1 MVDQTPIL
9 RVRGLARHHHLG
21 EHVLRALDG
30 VDLDI
35 RPGTCT
41 AIVGPSGSGKSTLLG
56 CLGLVDRPDAGT
68 IELDGT
74 DITRSSETERSQAR
88 RSRVGIVFQQ
98 FHLMPHLTALENAI
112 LPTVFHAA
120 GRPGAEERGRA
131 LLERVGLGGRLH
143 HRPRQLSGGEQ
154 QRVAIARALINDP
167 CILLADEPTAN
178 LDSRTAAGVVS
189 LLRELAAGGLAVVL
203 VTHDQDLAAGVDG
216 VWHMR
221 DGRFRDQ
228 ARE

>member
-56 CLGLVDRPDAGT
+56 CLGLVDRPDAGS
-68 IELDGT
+68 IELDGV
-74 DITRSSETERSQAR
+74 DITRSSETQRSQVR
-88 RSRVGIVFQQ
+88 RSRIGIVFQQ
-98 FHLMPHLTALENAI
+98 FHLMLHLTALENAI

-120 GRPGAEERGRA
+120 GRRGAGERGRA

-154 QRVAIARALINDP
+154 QRVAIARALINSP
-167 CILLADEPTAN
+167 GILLADEPTAN
-178 LDSRTAAGVVS
+178 LDSQTAAGVVT
-189 LLRELAAGGLAVVL
+189 LLRELAAGGLAVLL
-203 VTHDQDLAAGVDG
+203 VTHDQDLAAGVDS

-221 DGRFRDQ
+221 DGRFREQ
-228 ARE
+228 VRG

>member
-1 MVDQTPIL
+1 MDDQAPIL
-9 RVRGLARHHHLG
+9 RVRGLTRHHRLG
-21 EHVLRALDG
+21 EHVLKALDG

-35 RPGTCT
+35 RPGTST

-68 IELDGT
+68 IELDGV
-74 DITRSSETERSQAR
+74 DITRSTEADRSQAR
-88 RSRVGIVFQQ
+88 RCRIGIVFQQ

-120 GRPGAEERGRA
+120 GRRGAEERGRA

-154 QRVAIARALINDP
+154 QRVAIARAMIHTP
-167 CILLADEPTAN
+167 GILLADEPTAN
-178 LDSRTAAGVVS
+178 LDSQNSRSVVT
-189 LLRELAAGGLAVVL
+189 LLRELASSGVAVVL
-203 VTHDQDLAAGVDG
+203 VTHDAEVAADVHACY
-216 VWHMR
+216 HMR
-221 DGRFRDQ
+221 DGRFTRGG
-228 ARE
+228 

>member
-1 MVDQTPIL
+1 MVDQEPIL
-9 RVRGLARHHHLG
+9 SVRGLTRHHQLG

-30 VDLDI
+30 VDLDV

-68 IELDGT
+68 IELDGV
-74 DITRSSETERSQAR
+74 DITRGSEIQRSRAR
-88 RSRVGIVFQQ
+88 RSRIGIVFQQ
-98 FHLMPHLTALENAI
+98 FHLMPHLTAIENAI

-120 GRPGAEERGRA
+120 GRRGAVERGRA

-154 QRVAIARALINDP
+154 QRVAIARALINSP
-167 CILLADEPTAN
+167 GILLADEPTAN
-178 LDSRTAAGVVS
+178 LDSQTAAGVVS
-189 LLRELAAGGLAVVL
+189 LLRELAAGSLAVVL

-221 DGRFRDQ
+221 DGRFREQ
-228 ARE
+228 ARK

>member
-1 MVDQTPIL
+1 MVDQAPIL
-9 RVRGLARHHHLG
+9 RVRGLTRHHHLG
-21 EHVLRALDG
+21 DHVLRALDG

-56 CLGLVDRPDAGT
+56 CLGLVDEHDAGT
-68 IELDGT
+68 IELDGV
-74 DITRSSETERSQAR
+74 DITRSTETERSQAR
-88 RSRVGIVFQQ
+88 RCRIGIVFQQ

-120 GRPGAEERGRA
+120 GRRGAEERGRA

-154 QRVAIARALINDP
+154 QRVAIARALINGP
-167 CILLADEPTAN
+167 GILLADEPTAN
-178 LDSRTAAGVVS
+178 LDSQTAVGVVS
-189 LLRELAAGGLAVVL
+189 LLRELAAGGLAVIL

-221 DGRFRDQ
+221 DGRFREQ
-228 ARE
+228 ARG